1 MKIVFICF
9 YEAYPPTSGAA
20 SVTYNVVKYSQGER
34 ILIQLGREA
43 RRERTD
49 DGVTV
54 ITLHGASENK
64 FQKIKGLLGR
74 IKRIAGIIESMSPDV
89 IVLEGASWVMYHW
102 LLLRQIRRLKYAP
115 KVIYHSH
122 NVEYYLRKEKHGKIV
137 TGLTFWAEKRIL
149 RDVDITF
156 AVSEVDSKQCEN
168 LYDIRPEILPNGVDV
183 VKFEQVTETDIENI
197 KNKYGIDNKTILF
210 MGSYLYKPNREGIDF
225 LVESVM
231 PIVVQQYP
239 EVRLAIIGG
248 DVPYSKSWLIN
259 PGIIQQAELPAFV
272 KACGIGVAPIFSGSG
287 TRLKI
292 LEYMAARKPV
302 VSTSK
307 GAEGLNVINDRD
319 IMIAEG
325 AEDFPSGIVRLLS
338 DTRYAMLIGDN
349 GNKLVSFQYSW
360 EVIMEGFQRRL
371 WSKE

>member
-20 SVTYNVVKYSQGER
+20 SVTYNVVKYSQSER

-54 ITLHGASENK
+54 ITLHGASDNK

-74 IKRIAGIIESMSPDV
+74 IKRIAGIMESMSPDV

-102 LLLRQIRRLKYAP
+102 LLLRQIRRLKSAP

-149 RDVDITF
+149 RDVDIAF
-156 AVSEVDSKQCEN
+156 AVSEVDSKQFEN

-197 KNKYGIDNKTILF
+197 RNKYGIDNKTILF
-210 MGSYLYKPNREGIDF
+210 MGSYLYNPNREGIDF

-239 EVRLAIIGG
+239 KVRLAIIGG

-259 PGIIQQAELPAFV
+259 PGIIQQPELPAFV
-272 KACGIGVAPIFSGSG
+272 KACAIGVAPILSGSG

-292 LEYMAARKPV
+292 LEYMAAGIPV
-302 VSTSK
+302 VSTAK
-307 GAEGLNVINDRD
+307 GAEGISIKDKVNIVLGDYPDKFIEQIVYLMEHPGLAGQIG
-319 IMIAEG
+319 AEG
-325 AEDFPSGIVRLLS
+325 K
-338 DTRYAMLIGDN
+338 
-349 GNKLVSFQYSW
+349 KLVETYYSW
-360 EVIMEGFQRRL
+360 EEIMKDFNKTFNR
-371 WSKE
+371 